1 MVVPKRILITGG
13 AGFIGS
19 ALIRFLIENTNST
32 ICNFDALTYAGN
44 LESLRA
50 LEGNPRYI
58 FQKGDICDGIL
69 FGETM
74 QSFQPDAVMHL
85 AAESHVDRSIEGA
98 SDFVKTNVLGTSTV
112 LECVRIYLTT
122 LSQPNLFRFLHV
134 STDEVFGALGET
146 DLFCEASPYAPN
158 SPYSASK
165 AASDHLVRAW
175 HKTYGLP
182 ILVTNCSNN
191 YGPYQLPEKL
201 IPLMIVNALRGS
213 TLPVYGNGQQI
224 RDWIYVDDHVRGLFE
239 VLCKGVIG
247 ETYCMGG
254 NNEKTNLDV
263 VDDICRILDDV
274 SPKKA
279 MSANGEGESYR
290 SQISF
295 VSDRPGHDYRY
306 AINNSKIKTSLGWQ
320 PNETFNSGLYK
331 TVTWYLDN
339 LNWCNNV
346 LPDKEDWTR
355 KGLIK

>member
-1 MVVPKRILITGG
+1 MKTILVTGG
-13 AGFIGS
+13 LGFIGS
-19 ALIRFLIENTNST
+19 NFIRILLSQNHCDLVINL
-32 ICNFDALTYAGN
+32 DKQTYAGN
-44 LESLRA
+44 PENLEEFEHHDSYKFVQA
-50 LEGNPRYI
+50 
-58 FQKGDICDGIL
+58 DICDQ
-69 FGETM
+69 ETVADVLSKY
-74 QSFQPDAVMHL
+74 QVDAIVNF